1 MKNIIQYTLVLIL
14 FLSVTAFKIYGQYPQ
29 SNRMFFQ
36 NKFGINVAYAGEL
49 EKTRLSLVGN
59 FTSSKIENGGN
70 KWQQLTMDIPL
81 GLDLSK
87 RCCATN
93 L

>member
-36 NKFGINVAYAGEL
+36 NKFGITKIVSNFML
-49 EKTRLSLVGN
+49 IKLVIL
-59 FTSSKIENGGN
+59 F
-70 KWQQLTMDIPL
+70 
-81 GLDLSK
+81 
-87 RCCATN
+87 
-93 L
+93 